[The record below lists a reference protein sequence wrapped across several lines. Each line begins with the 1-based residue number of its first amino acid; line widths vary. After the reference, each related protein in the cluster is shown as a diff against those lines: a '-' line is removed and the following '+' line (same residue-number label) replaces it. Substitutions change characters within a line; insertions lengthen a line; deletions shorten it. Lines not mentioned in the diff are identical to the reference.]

1 MPFGR
6 CGFDS
11 YMDVEQI
18 WMIQDGFQW
27 VVFVET
33 AVSFW
38 AQLEEW
44 KYWGV
49 PDYGLLKEHLH
60 LIYKSVP
67 ELHII
72 LITYYIFYA

>member
-1 MPFGR
+1 
-6 CGFDS
+6 
-11 YMDVEQI
+11 
-18 WMIQDGFQW
+18 MIQDGFQW

-38 AQLEEW
+38 AQSEEW
-44 KYWGV
+44 KPRGV
-49 PDYGLLKEHLH
+49 PDYGLLKEHLR

-72 LITYYIFYA
+72 LTMCFIFYA